1 MRRLM
6 ILVAVAPLL
15 GCADLTTLTSPAAQ
29 AKDRAAHSAYLELEY
44 QKLEYLELE
53 YLDDLEYYQLE
64 CDCTEPLE

>member
-1 MRRLM
+1 MRYL
-6 ILVAVAPLL
+6 ITLLAVAPLL

-29 AKDRAAHSAYLELEY
+29 ALDRAAHSAYLELEY

>member
-1 MRRLM
+1 MRYLITLLAM
-6 ILVAVAPLL
+6 APLL

-29 AKDRAAHSAYLELEY
+29 ALDRAAHSAYLELEY
-44 QKLEYLELE
+44 QELE